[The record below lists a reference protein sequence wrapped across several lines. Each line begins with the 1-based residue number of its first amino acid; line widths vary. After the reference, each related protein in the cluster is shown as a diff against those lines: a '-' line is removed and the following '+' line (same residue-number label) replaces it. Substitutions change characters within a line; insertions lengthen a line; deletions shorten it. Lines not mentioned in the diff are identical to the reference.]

1 MSEERGVLVLGE
13 VFVGMLSP
21 HTHEMFTAGRDLAAE
36 LGVPFTFAYLGS
48 EIEEARNQVGEL
60 DPAIQIVTRELEEE
74 EPYVWQAWLDAA
86 DAVVRETN
94 PRVVI
99 LPGTTIG
106 ADYGPRLAT
115 RLGYPMT
122 TYVTSL
128 GVEDGG
134 VVVTRNIL
142 GGRAQ
147 TSIRCEPETP
157 LIVSCEPGLFDPSPI
172 GNIDAVTLQ
181 DVFAELAPETSG
193 DAPVKAGPKLT
204 DADRVVSG
212 GRGMKNEGGIRLIE
226 ELAEALDAAIGSSGA
241 AVLQGMLPHDLQVGS
256 SGVVIR
262 PKLYLAVGISGT
274 PQHTWGMKDSQYIV
288 AINKDPNAPIF
299 QMADFGIVGDL
310 FDIVPALIAELKG

>member
-36 LGVPFTFAYLGS
+36 LGVPFTFAYLGT
-48 EIEEARNQVGEL
+48 ELDEAQSQVGGL
-60 DPAIQIVTRELEEE
+60 DESIRIVTREVIEE
-74 EPYVWQAWLDAA
+74 EPYVYQAWIDAA
-86 DAVVRETN
+86 EAVVRETN
-94 PRVVI
+94 PRSVI
-99 LPGTTIG
+99 APGTTIG

-122 TYVTSL
+122 TWATSL
-128 GVEDGG
+128 AVEDGG

-147 TSIRCEPETP
+147 TAIRCDPEKP

-172 GNIDAVTLQ
+172 GNIEAVTLQ
-181 DVFAELAPETSG
+181 DVFAELAPDTG
-193 DAPVKAGPKLT
+193 DEKAVKAGPKLV
-204 DADRVVSG
+204 DADRIVSG
-212 GRGMKNEGGIRLIE
+212 GRGMKDEKGIQLVE
-226 ELAEALDAAIGSSGA
+226 ELAEVLGAALGSSGA
-241 AVLQGMLPHDLQVGS
+241 AVLQGMLPHELQVGS
-256 SGVVIR
+256 SGVVVR
-262 PKLYLAVGISGT
+262 PKLYLAVGLSGT
-274 PQHTWGMKDSQYIV
+274 PQHTYGMRESQYIV

-310 FDIVPALIAELKG
+310 FEVVPALIAELRA